1 MLATCCLVLACMT
14 HLEFFVNLANIKK
27 TSMQVFNFILAK
39 KALELSQDKKIELNS
54 LKQL

>member
-1 MLATCCLVLACMT
+1 MT